1 MSEQPK
7 IELRG
12 VVKSFGSNHVLRD
25 VNFAVQ
31 PGESLTIIG
40 GSGSGKSVMLKCI
53 LGLMEVDAGQIFV
66 DG

>member
-31 PGESLTIIG
+31 PGESLTIIPTG
-40 GSGSGKSVMLKCI
+40 QKSSNQLFTFA
-53 LGLMEVDAGQIFV
+53 ESVDVRSI
-66 DG
+66 D